1 MVTNDEVSRP
11 VKHRNSALCWAAR
24 LMTMV
29 PALVLAVWSI
39 GAYATADS
47 HHIEPSLYLFDA
59 VLFAIGL
66 LAGVIAF
73 WQHRLGGLS
82 LLLVAL
88 VYVMHGLFWQQDVGD
103 TPWWVRLLSY
113 LPFVIAL
120 LAGGILHLL
129 AGRREEKLRVN
140 SEAGTWRDRS

>member
-1 MVTNDEVSRP
+1 MVTGDGVLRP
-11 VKHRNSALCWAAR
+11 GQHKSSALCWAAR

-29 PALVLAVWSI
+29 PALVLAAWSI
-39 GAYATADS
+39 GAYATANS

-59 VLFAIGL
+59 VLFAIGF

-73 WQHRLGGLS
+73 WQHRIGGLC

-88 VYVMHGLFWQQDVGD
+88 VYVMHGLFWQEDVGD
-103 TPWWVRLLSY
+103 TPWWVGLSFY

-129 AGRREEKLRVN
+129 AGRREERLRAN
-140 SEAGTWRDRS
+140 PAAGTLRGRI

>member
-1 MVTNDEVSRP
+1 VVTGYGVLRP
-11 VKHRNSALCWAAR
+11 VQHKSSALCWAAR

-29 PALVLAVWSI
+29 PALVLAAWSI
-39 GAYATADS
+39 GAYATANS

-59 VLFAIGL
+59 VLFAIGF
-66 LAGVIAF
+66 LAGVIAL
-73 WQHRLGGLS
+73 WQHRIGGLC

-103 TPWWVRLLSY
+103 TPWWVGLSFH

-129 AGRREEKLRVN
+129 AGRREKRLRAN
-140 SEAGTWRDRS
+140 PAADTLRGKS

>member
-1 MVTNDEVSRP
+1 VVTSDGVSGR
-11 VKHRNSALCWAAR
+11 VQHKNSALCWAAR

-29 PALVLAVWSI
+29 PALVLAVWSV

-59 VLFAIGL
+59 VLFTIGL

-73 WQHRLGGLS
+73 WQHRIGGWCV
-82 LLLVAL
+82 LLVAL

-103 TPWWVRLLSY
+103 TPLWVRLLFY

-129 AGRREEKLRVN
+129 AGRREERLSAN
-140 SEAGTWRDRS
+140 PAAGTSRGRN